1 MSMFRKPSEISSS
14 SSSDEEVQEL
24 HISGPRPEV
33 RSKQRHQ
40 PKKKGVLSPTSVG
53 DSTDVDGHGKMMT
66 AALLEF
72 YCLTRAADLLNAQP
86 GSHGQYTRDSPEV
99 IALGHDMYTHQ
110 SEVLS
115 QHGIVNEGAEKE
127 ALRPTRQLYRDT
139 LDLIASRSFNR
150 LDLHDRQPRSASV
163 GARAPLPK
171 TSSELTLHKGG
182 SDYTQLRQK
191 ANSLGSM
198 QKPNIDH
205 LFSPHLAPFL
215 GTESRSSLYDDLTN
229 SCCEEISRYALQFTE
244 ISVLGRGAFGEV
256 YHVKNHVDEHDYA
269 IKKIPISR
277 RRLAQLEGGNKH
289 HLGEILKEIRTL
301 AKLDHANIVRYYG
314 AWAEK
319 VKPLEY
325 LGLRKLDLSLF
336 NASTDTD
343 SDSTQQNLSH
353 HSMSPQMSTA
363 EGQNKKLAI
372 VFEESETSASGQP
385 PLTSTSKFTSR
396 ESTDDED
403 DDISPGPSI
412 SNNISQDQ
420 PSSLRSADEDVFTD
434 GLSHNPSSMQL
445 QRTRGRGLEI
455 PVVILH
461 IQMSMHPISL
471 HAYLNPRPSTHA
483 DDSGKPRRRH
493 CFHLV
498 PSLQLMVD
506 ILSGVLYLHSKDI
519 IHRDLKPANIFLSCP
534 EKHHT
539 HTGCHPCQSDGGPGL
554 HYCQPRIG
562 DFGLVADISHLN
574 DPSSDGS
581 PQSSEHGSKIHH
593 IVGTEFYRPPLD
605 SSGMI
610 SSGYVHQYAQEV
622 GMEQPMRYVC
632 DWSLDVYSLGIILFE
647 LLYPLNTKMERHLVL
662 DDLTRGPYKKPP
674 TASIN
679 GACLPRDFMDKVHMG
694 DVKLKNGKTVAEA
707 LASCIGGMLDPNPR
721 QRWRCEVI
729 QKCLREIL
737 ATVHPESY

>member
-14 SSSDEEVQEL
+14 SSSDEEVQDL
-24 HISGPRPEV
+24 HISEPRPEV

-40 PKKKGVLSPTSVG
+40 PKKKGILSPTSAG

-72 YCLTRAADLLNAQP
+72 YCVSRAADLLNAQP
-86 GSHGQYTRDSPEV
+86 GSHGQYNRDSPEAR
-99 IALGHDMYTHQ
+99 ALGHDMYTRQ

-139 LDLIASRSFNR
+139 LDLIASRSFKR
-150 LDLHDRQPRSASV
+150 LDLHDLQSRSASV
-163 GARAPLPK
+163 GGALPK
-171 TSSELTLHKGG
+171 TSSELTLHKGRSG
-182 SDYTQLRQK
+182 HTQLERNAK
-191 ANSLGSM
+191 SFNSL
-198 QKPNIDH
+198 QELDIDH
-205 LFSPHLAPFL
+205 LFNPRLAPFL
-215 GTESRSSLYDDLTN
+215 EM
-229 SCCEEISRYALQFTE
+229 SRYALQFEE

-256 YHVKNHVDEHDYA
+256 YHVRNHVDEHEYA
-269 IKKIPISR
+269 IKKIALSR

-319 VKPLEY
+319 
-325 LGLRKLDLSLF
+325 
-336 NASTDTD
+336 
-343 SDSTQQNLSH
+343 NLSH
-353 HSMSPQMSTA
+353 HSMASQMSMV
-363 EGQNKKLAI
+363 ESQNKQLAI
-372 VFEESETSASGQP
+372 VFEESETSASGHA
-385 PLTSTSKFTSR
+385 LRTTSTSKFTSA
-396 ESTDDED
+396 ESMDDED
-403 DDISPGPSI
+403 DSLADPSI
-412 SNNISQDQ
+412 SHNPTQDQ
-420 PSSLRSADEDVFTD
+420 PSSFRSADEDIFTD
-434 GLSHNPSSMQL
+434 GLSHNPSSMQIL
-445 QRTRGRGLEI
+445 RSRRRGLEI
-455 PVVILH
+455 PAVILH

-471 HAYLNPRPSTHA
+471 HAYLSPRPSTDA
-483 DDSGKPRRRH
+483 DDSDKPRRRH

-498 PSLQLMVD
+498 PSLQLMID

-539 HTGCHPCQSDGGPGL
+539 HTCCHPCQSDGGAGL

-574 DPSSDGS
+574 DPPSDGS
-581 PQSSEHGSKIHH
+581 PQSPEPGSTIHH
-593 IVGTEFYRPPLD
+593 VVGTEFYRPPLD
-605 SSGMI
+605 SSGLI
-610 SSGYVHQYAQEV
+610 SSGYVHHYAQEV
-622 GMEQPMRYVC
+622 GTERPMHYVC

-662 DDLTRGPYKKPP
+662 DDLTKGPYKKPP

-694 DVKLKNGKTVAEA
+694 DVKLKTGNTVAEA
-707 LASCIGGMLDPNPR
+707 LASCIGGMLDPHPR
-721 QRWRCEVI
+721 QRWRCEVV

-737 ATVHPESY
+737 ATVHPDSY